1 MNEEAASIFYNIKQ
15 EINNLEYSLDDEI
28 ESDDAKWIISD
39 IHGLLDDLLPE
50 NRHKAV
56 AFTNLEQSL
65 MWAVKSISH
74 K

>member
-39 IHGLLDDLLPE
+39 IHGLLDDLLESLE
-50 NRHKAV
+50 NNK
-56 AFTNLEQSL
+56 
-65 MWAVKSISH
+65 K
-74 K
+74 